1 MCLLVGWRRAGRGL
15 AGLVGQG
22 GVSEASAWRRH
33 TSIVHLMDANMCQDK
48 RAAMGHDALRNRA
61 YSCPLALSHLRCA
74 ALLLVLSVYT
84 HLL

>member
-1 MCLLVGWRRAGRGL
+1 MLVGWRRAGRGL

-22 GVSEASAWRRH
+22 GVSEGSAWRRH

-61 YSCPLALSHLRCA
+61 YPCPRLSPTCA
-74 ALLLVLSVYT
+74 ALLFVLSVYT